1 MPRNWASF
9 APFSLPVVAVRI
21 GGTIVRALVD
31 TGASQSLSDPHLV
44 KQLGLS
50 EEGRGWIIGIATS
63 PIQVPLVS
71 IAGLSI
77 GQCSLRPFKAGVIDL
92 AKLRIGAQL
101 VLGINAFIS
110 ILQKGNCIF
119 CHSVPRFPLLPSA

>member
-1 MPRNWASF
+1 VPRNWASF

-31 TGASQSLSDPHLV
+31 TGASQSLSDPRLV
-44 KQLGLS
+44 KQLALS
-50 EEGRGWIIGIATS
+50 EEGSGWIIGIATS

-92 AKLRIGAQL
+92 TSLRIGAQL
-101 VLGINAFIS
+101 VLGINAFS
-110 ILQKGNCIF
+110 GYRLQFDFAEGKLY
-119 CHSVPRFPLLPSA
+119 LLS

>member
-9 APFSLPVVAVRI
+9 TPFSLPVVAVRI

-50 EEGRGWIIGIATS
+50 DEGSGSIIGIATP
-63 PIQVPLVS
+63 PIQVRLVS
-71 IAGLSI
+71 ITGLSI
-77 GQCSLRPFKAGVIDL
+77 GQCSLRPFKAGVVDL
-92 AKLRIGAQL
+92 TGLRIGAQL
-101 VLGINAFIS
+101 VLGVNAFS
-110 ILQKGNCIF
+110 GYRLQFDFTEGKLY
-119 CHSVPRFPLLPSA
+119 LLS